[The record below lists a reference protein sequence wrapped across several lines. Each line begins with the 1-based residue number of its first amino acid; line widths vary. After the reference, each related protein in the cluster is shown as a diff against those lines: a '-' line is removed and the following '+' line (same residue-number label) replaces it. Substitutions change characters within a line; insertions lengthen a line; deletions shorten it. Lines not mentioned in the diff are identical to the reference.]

1 MEKIKLIRRRGKTM
15 SEELRKY
22 IESRVDGEKLSV
34 INMLGGAVLEGL
46 DIAIIEC
53 VENMADI
60 NYKTNANRQV
70 VLKINMKPLDDSRTL
85 FHYDFDIDTKRA
97 KREPVANTGTAE
109 IRVDGANGV
118 YAKERNQKQ
127 EKLPF
132 EGKVTPIRKSK

>member
-1 MEKIKLIRRRGKTM
+1 M

-60 NYKTNANRQV
+60 NRKRNANRQV
-70 VLKINMKPLDDSRTL
+70 ILKINMKPLDDSRTL
-85 FHYDFDIDTKRA
+85 FHYDFDIDTKQAR
-97 KREPVANTGTAE
+97 REPIANAGTAE
-109 IRVDGANGV
+109 IKVDGTSGV

-127 EKLPF
+127 EKLPLGD
-132 EGKVTPIRKSK
+132 GKVTPIRKSK